1 MFYFSRQKYNG
12 EKVLPSKRGFA
23 ANRGSC
29 EAQFH
34 SGHAED
40 SSSSHPSKASAGGH
54 SFLGIFKQISKET
67 GEENNTISSHNSQA
81 HNYINNP
88 STTTINSQNKN
99 SDKTVSEQF
108 ISSSRHISSSSI
120 STTSRIYNKNQQHA
134 VNLAVDN
141 SIINDDISENK
152 DDISS
157 ATTTEKSADSS
168 SKQLITPS
176 AAFAY
181 PHHAVVRLQ
190 NAWAFAATAS
200 EQSQQLS
207 VADNEINTNNSKP
220 KIRHFAKKRPRPSRR
235 EKNRLK
241 KKRRNRRGAQVARKF
256 KAMNSAWQ
264 WSINP
269 PLYPAGAILFLCW
282 HFFLMCIFVQVS
294 AEKKE
299 LLIVI

>member
-1 MFYFSRQKYNG
+1 M
-12 EKVLPSKRGFA
+12 PSKRGFA

-40 SSSSHPSKASAGGH
+40 ISSSHPSKASPSGH

-67 GEENNTISSHNSQA
+67 GEMNNTISSHNEQA

-88 STTTINSQNKN
+88 STTTNSQNKN
-99 SDKTVSEQF
+99 SDATVSEQF
-108 ISSSRHISSSSI
+108 ISSSSRHISSSS
-120 STTSRIYNKNQQHA
+120 SRIYNNKNQQHA

-141 SIINDDISENK
+141 SIINDDISENNK

-157 ATTTEKSADSS
+157 ATSTEKSADSS

-200 EQSQQLS
+200 ELSQQQQLS

-241 KKRRNRRGAQVARKF
+241 KKRRNRRGAHQVARKF
-256 KAMNSAWQ
+256 KAMNSA
-264 WSINP
+264 
-269 PLYPAGAILFLCW
+269 
-282 HFFLMCIFVQVS
+282 
-294 AEKKE
+294 
-299 LLIVI
+299 